1 MSARVVPRLPSAL
14 LAKRAIMLDGI
25 EREVRGLLYVS
36 NSTAGETMKFLHT
49 VIVTAL
55 LIGGYE
61 AAHAQ
66 MAPAKVG
73 DTSKGKVLVNDKGMT
88 LYVFDK
94 DMPGKSACNGPC
106 AENWPPLA
114 ASDSDKAS
122 GDLSIVVRDD
132 GKKMWAYK
140 GHPLYAWKNDKAPGE
155 TDGDGK
161 LNGAWHVA
169 KP

>member
-1 MSARVVPRLPSAL
+1 M
-14 LAKRAIMLDGI
+14 DGI
-25 EREVRGLLYVS
+25 ERGPRGFMRVG
-36 NSTAGETMKFLHT
+36 NSTADNTMNLLRT
-49 VIVTAL
+49 IIATAL
-55 LIGGYE
+55 LIGSYG

-66 MAPAKVG
+66 IAPAKVG

-114 ASDSDKAS
+114 ANDNDKPS
-122 GDLSIVVRDD
+122 GEWSIVIRDD

-140 GHPLYAWKNDKAPGE
+140 GRPLYAWKNDKVLGE

>member
-1 MSARVVPRLPSAL
+1 MNL
-14 LAKRAIMLDGI
+14 LRTIIA
-25 EREVRGLLYVS
+25 
-36 NSTAGETMKFLHT
+36 
-49 VIVTAL
+49 TAL
-55 LIGGYE
+55 LIGSYG

-66 MAPAKVG
+66 IAPAKVG

-114 ASDSDKAS
+114 ATDNDKPS
-122 GDLSIVVRDD
+122 GEWSIVIRDD

-140 GHPLYAWKNDKAPGE
+140 GRPLYAWKNDKVLGE